1 MTRELNLSLVRLHRE
16 MFPVFPTGSRELED
30 FFGSDIMK
38 PALGLRK
45 AVMLLRKLNVCN
57 RVCADIQAT
66 AHVTRPT
73 ALRMLLRCI
82 TRVDLY
88 DRMIPF
94 IEDEIL
100 RRAQGINLDA

>member
-1 MTRELNLSLVRLHRE
+1 
-16 MFPVFPTGSRELED
+16 MFPMFPTGSTWLED

-38 PALGLRK
+38 PDLGLRTV
-45 AVMLLRKLNVCN
+45 VMVLRRLNVCN

-73 ALRMLLRCI
+73 ALRMLLKCFDHY
-82 TRVDLY
+82 DLY
-88 DRMIPF
+88 DDRIAF

-100 RRAQGINLDA
+100 RRARRVNLDA